1 VNGKRGNRQQSKDR
15 RNEMEQEVKA
25 ISQRNQD
32 EQQLET
38 RATYIF
44 GGQLAAK
51 STGLLGAQI
60 SGQVPGTNERITCT
74 EAPRLAKLRGRAT
87 GEVGRTS
94 S

>member
-1 VNGKRGNRQQSKDR
+1 
-15 RNEMEQEVKA
+15 MEQELKA
-25 ISQRNQD
+25 ISQRNQAD
-32 EQQLET
+32 QQLET

-60 SGQVPGTNERITCT
+60 SGQVPVTNERITCT
-74 EAPRLAKLRGRAT
+74 EAPRLAILRGRAT
-87 GEVGRTS
+87 GEGRSTS